1 MNVRNQRGR
10 MKKIIVVVLAIG
22 LLASCGAKTEQKA
35 TKTAEPEVSASADA
49 STPAQD
55 QPGIIELD
63 PTKFTDSS
71 APALF
76 TLGDI
81 KGFIVIKNAD
91 PSRTPAQSKADKRYN
106 DCIGADAPSVA
117 YVDPKNQLIG
127 DSYGKDFSSLT
138 RIFIESSVTPSQG
151 KKTDLDYIANN
162 PNFKKCLIDYIT
174 NSTEASNGAP
184 STDFTYKLIS
194 NENDVIVTQLKAT
207 SMPPLQDILITYITT
222 FSSGHTIQYG
232 VAATGNNKTV
242 KEKSVDQIVSEIK
255 ALVVKKRELI
265 K

>member
-1 MNVRNQRGR
+1 
-10 MKKIIVVVLAIG
+10 MKKIVVVILAMG
-22 LLASCGAKTEQKA
+22 LLVSCGAKPEPKA

-49 STPAQD
+49 SAPAQD
-55 QPGIIELD
+55 QPAIVELD
-63 PTKFTDSS
+63 PSKFTDSS

-81 KGFIVIKNAD
+81 KGFIVIKKAD
-91 PSRTPAQSKADKRYN
+91 PSRTPNQIKADKKYN

-162 PNFKKCLIDYIT
+162 PNFKKCLIAYIT
-174 NSTEASNGAP
+174 SSTEASNGAP

-194 NENDVIVTQLKAT
+194 DENNVIVTQLKAT

-232 VAATGNNKTV
+232 IAATGNNKTV
-242 KEKSVDQIVSEIK
+242 KEKSVDQVISEVKSII
-255 ALVVKKRELI
+255 VKKRELI